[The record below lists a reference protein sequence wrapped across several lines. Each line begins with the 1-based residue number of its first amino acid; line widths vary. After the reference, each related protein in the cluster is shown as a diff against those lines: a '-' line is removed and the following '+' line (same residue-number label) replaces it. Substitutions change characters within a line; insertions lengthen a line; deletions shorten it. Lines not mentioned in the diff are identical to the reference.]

1 MKLTIYRILSF
12 LLLPIAVLFTIF
24 VLLLLRAAFANP
36 AMFLP
41 LFLLSCIAIYTFTAF
56 NFLIQG
62 IDGHKLLNRSAKD
75 WIRVNAI
82 GSMVWALMIL
92 GTCIAVL
99 VQPAM
104 LSEAVKQMK
113 ENGGSDL
120 KISQA
125 DFENYMRITIYFFLV
140 YAVVLLTHII
150 ISFQYLRSYAYIFRK
165 KEEQ

>member
-1 MKLTIYRILSF
+1 
-12 LLLPIAVLFTIF
+12 
-24 VLLLLRAAFANP
+24 
-36 AMFLP
+36 
-41 LFLLSCIAIYTFTAF
+41 
-56 NFLIQG
+56 
-62 IDGHKLLNRSAKD
+62 
-75 WIRVNAI
+75 
-82 GSMVWALMIL
+82 MVWALMIL

-99 VQPAM
+99 LQPEM
-104 LSEAVKQMK
+104 LNEAVKQMK

-120 KISQA
+120 KISEA

>member
-1 MKLTIYRILSF
+1 
-12 LLLPIAVLFTIF
+12 

-62 IDGHKLLNRSAKD
+62 IDGNKLLNRSAKD

-99 VQPAM
+99 LQPEM
-104 LSEAVKQMK
+104 LNEAVKQMK

-120 KISQA
+120 KISEA